1 MPAKK
6 KASAV
11 HKVNIHEIMNAID
24 YRNGN
29 YYTDLDD
36 ESKKSVSTYM
46 AQRWASQ
53 VQGSQEIQEHY
64 LLMVNDLSNIDYIA
78 TTSGHEELRYRVL
91 ALIGLGQKLRH
102 EFVPPKG
109 AKKDKLREWLLE
121 LLPHCNDDEVE
132 LFREIND
139 SSVLQDIATAKN
151 TSDKKLKDLFK

>member
-36 ESKKSVSTYM
+36 D
-46 AQRWASQ
+46 
-53 VQGSQEIQEHY
+53 

-151 TSDKKLKDLFK
+151 TV